1 MKMYYMF
8 SFKSGLKKKI
18 LAHKSPIDLL
28 NEIDR
33 LQKEGKQFIMLNAEI
48 IRLDAIEHIEGLG

>member
-1 MKMYYMF
+1 MYYMF
-8 SFKSGLKKKI
+8 SFKSGFKKKI
-18 LAHKSPIDLL
+18 LGHKSPLDLL
-28 NEIDR
+28 NEIER